1 MTNQQKIMTTKDLI
15 IKSIFEHIK
24 KCPKC
29 QNHFNKIADHTV
41 KSMILENTKG
51 KTND

>member
-1 MTNQQKIMTTKDLI
+1 MTTKDLI

-24 KCPKC
+24 KCPICKK
-29 QNHFNKIADHTV
+29 NYNKIADHTI

-51 KTND
+51 N